1 MKHKERFP
9 YGFAPEDGKKADLMF
24 VQHMLAS
31 CYKKGKVVVVMPH
44 GVLFRG
50 GKEKDIREGMLK
62 ADVIEGVISLPPQ
75 LFYGTGIPA
84 CIIVLNKNKPDDL
97 KNKVFFI
104 NADKDFAEG
113 KKQNTLRPEDIEKIF
128 IQQRKKYL
136 NLLWIIF
143 QYS

>member
-1 MKHKERFP
+1 
-9 YGFAPEDGKKADLMF
+9 MF

-31 CYKKGKVVVVMPH
+31 CDKKGKVVVVMPH

-84 CIIVLNKNKPDDL
+84 CIIVLNKNKPDEL
-97 KNKVFFI
+97 KDIRYFLLMRIKTLPK
-104 NADKDFAEG
+104 AKSKTLYDQKTL
-113 KKQNTLRPEDIEKIF
+113 KK
-128 IQQRKKYL
+128 
-136 NLLWIIF
+136 
-143 QYS
+143 